1 MTPDKMRLSGLTNNA
16 KSEYSDSF
24 IGGHKKQILLTPE
37 EAAVMIH
44 GEIETVRDGN
54 VTHQAIQ
61 TNLAD
66 VICGGKYARA
76 VCDLVVCRVISFNY
90 RTKLVVRT
98 RSLRFLQIILGV
110 RPSPVLCKRSQI
122 IDKDSPQ
129 SLRTPLSS
137 RRVTIVP
144 KSERSTNRRRCSFD
158 NLERNISNILII
170 RYTMS

>member
-16 KSEYSDSF
+16 KNEYNDSF

-66 VICGGKYARA
+66 VICGGT
-76 VCDLVVCRVISFNY
+76 CNLVY
-90 RTKLVVRT
+90 L
-98 RSLRFLQIILGV
+98 
-110 RPSPVLCKRSQI
+110 
-122 IDKDSPQ
+122 
-129 SLRTPLSS
+129 
-137 RRVTIVP
+137 
-144 KSERSTNRRRCSFD
+144 
-158 NLERNISNILII
+158 
-170 RYTMS
+170 